1 MIEWDKAG
9 PHLTIKDQ
17 AELLSLNRTALYRTG
32 KRIDEREVEIKHI
45 IDRLH
50 TAHPYKGSRSIVDDI
65 EAMDNIPY
73 AVNRKRVQ
81 RYMREMGIQ
90 AIHPGPNLSKRN
102 RQQYVYP
109 YLLRN
114 LKPSRPNH
122 AWAIDVTYVPMR
134 GRWMYLVGIID
145 WYSRMIVG
153 YELSDTLAKGFI
165 LQTVERAIAV
175 HGAPDILNSDQ
186 GSQFTSPAY
195 VEILKKNSIQIS
207 MDGKGRALD
216 NIIIERFW
224 RTIKYWD
231 IYIHEYDTPRALH
244 RGVDQFMNWYNFS
257 HRHTG
262 IGKKRPAEVYYGVP
276 LPQLT
281 VAQDSRCLEGT
292 ASEPSKVLNDGAAE
306 AILSKPSSVS
316 NVSSSRE

>member
-1 MIEWDKAG
+1 MINWERPD
-9 PHLTIKDQ
+9 PNLTIKDQ
-17 AELLSLNRTALYRTG
+17 AELLSLNRTGLYRTE
-32 KRIDEREVEIKHI
+32 KQIDQREVEIKHI

-50 TAHPYKGSRSIVDDI
+50 TAHPFKGSRTIVDDI
-65 EAMDNIPY
+65 KEMKNISYP
-73 AVNRKRVQ
+73 VNRKRVQ

-102 RQQYVYP
+102 RKQYVYP

-114 LKPSRPNH
+114 LTPSRPNQV
-122 AWAIDVTYVPMR
+122 WAIDITYVPMR

-153 YELSDTLAKGFI
+153 YELSDTLENEFV
-165 LQTVERAIAV
+165 LRTVKKAIAN
-175 HGAPDILNSDQ
+175 HGAPEIFNSDQ
-186 GSQFTSPAY
+186 GSHFTSPAY
-195 VEILKKNSIQIS
+195 IEILKEHKIKIS

-231 IYIHEYDTPRALH
+231 IYIHDYDTPRAL
-244 RGVDQFMNWYNFS
+244 RQGIKEFMTWYNFS

-262 IGKKRPAEVYYGVP
+262 IGKKRPAEAYYGMP
-276 LPQLT
+276 IQQIH
-281 VAQDSRCLEGT
+281 VA
-292 ASEPSKVLNDGAAE
+292 
-306 AILSKPSSVS
+306 
-316 NVSSSRE
+316 